1 MLSALIMAGGRG
13 TRFYPLSTEDHPKQF
28 LNLIGEKTMIQMTVD
43 RLLKIMPIER
53 IFVATGEKY
62 VELTKAQLPDLPE
75 ANIIVEPV
83 GRNTAPCVVFGA
95 MQVNALFPGDNLVVL
110 PSDALIQDVEEFCNV
125 LQAGNAFLNSHQ
137 EAVVTIGIE
146 PTRPETGYGY
156 IKETDQME
164 RVGNYQV
171 KKVERFVEKPDLD
184 TAKAYLA
191 QGGYFWNAGI
201 FMWNVCYV
209 EKLAQT
215 YMADTYNKLRKIG
228 PGNSAGYAQRL
239 FELYPQCESISVDY
253 ALMEKIDTI
262 NVIPGS
268 FGWDDVG
275 TWAALER
282 YLPQDAH
289 GNITKG
295 RFYVDNA
302 RNNIIFS
309 TNKEVVFL
317 GMENA
322 FCIEAQDMIVVGSR
336 DQLSV
341 VHELKNR

>member
-13 TRFYPLSTEDHPKQF
+13 TRFYPLSTDDHPKQF

-43 RLLKIMPIER
+43 RLLKIMPMER
-53 IFVATGEKY
+53 IFVATGAKY
-62 VELTKAQLPDLPE
+62 VDLTKEQLPDLPE

-95 MQVNALFPGDNLVVL
+95 MQVNSLFPSANLVVL

-125 LQAGNAFLNSHQ
+125 LQAGDAFLNNHN

-156 IKETDQME
+156 IKQTDQME
-164 RVGNYQV
+164 VVNNYQI

-184 TAKAYLA
+184 TAKEYLA

-201 FMWNVCYV
+201 FMWNVNYV

-215 YMADTYNKLRKIG
+215 YMEDTYNKLKQIG
-228 PGNSAGYAQRL
+228 MVGSDGYEQRL
-239 FELYPQCESISVDY
+239 FELYPLCESISVDY

-282 YLPQDAH
+282 YLPQDAN

-309 TNKEVVFL
+309 TKKEVVFL

-322 FCIEAQDMIVVGSR
+322 FCIEADDMIVVGTR
-336 DQLSV
+336 DQLSA
-341 VHELKNR
+341 VHELRNR